1 LVPGLLWL
9 DMKVSIGDLVYD
21 KRTALPWLVV
31 SIAKTKKTWW
41 RRVTLYADG
50 SLITIKSAQFALDFC
65 KHIDNEL
72 DSNTKDKNDERG

>member
-1 LVPGLLWL
+1 VILYMISVL
-9 DMKVSIGDLVYD
+9 
-21 KRTALPWLVV
+21 RWLVV